1 MAQVSC
7 PHFTSIYA
15 SWTNQ
20 VERWFG
26 IMTQKVIRR
35 VTFRNVGEL
44 TSKINAFVENYNA
57 QARPFFWVAT
67 AESILAKIQRFFQNI
82 FPGRYTRPHIWL
94 EEEQPLGKHNTSH
107 RRGFAA
113 PPTQAEPTGKP
124 LVSGQPLAIAPP
136 PRSPGPPAT
145 GS

>member
-113 PPTQAEPTGKP
+113 PQPKRSQPANRWCQAS
-124 LVSGQPLAIAPP
+124 LWQ
-136 PRSPGPPAT
+136 
-145 GS
+145 